1 MYKTFWDCNKKIIQY
16 YNESTSGT
24 ATLYE
29 YFNIPLN
36 MVNTF
41 FDSGHVLPLSAIQG
55 APLEL
60 KIKF

>member
-16 YNESTSGT
+16 YSKAGGEASI
-24 ATLYE
+24 YE

-36 MVNTF
+36 MLNTF